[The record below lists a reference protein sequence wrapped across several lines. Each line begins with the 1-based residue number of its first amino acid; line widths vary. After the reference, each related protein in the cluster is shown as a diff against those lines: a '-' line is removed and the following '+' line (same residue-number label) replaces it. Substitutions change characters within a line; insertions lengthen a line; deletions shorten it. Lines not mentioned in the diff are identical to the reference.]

1 MKVVNFEKI
10 GLHPEQYQLKIED
23 ENTYLI
29 VALDEIEVRK
39 IAAQFKKAGF

>member
-1 MKVVNFEKI
+1 MKVVNFQRN
-10 GLHPEQYQLKIED
+10 GLHPEQYHLRIED